1 MTNPIQIV
9 LDAETKA
16 QQQVEREEQAA
27 QNRVR
32 QARQQARDIINR
44 NEARTSKVAK
54 RYEALCQRT
63 LSEKID
69 AMLDKAESGLDQFT
83 HLSTANRDGIV
94 EAVFL
99 SLSPASFS
107 VGKPDD

>member
-1 MTNPIQIV
+1 MTNPIQLV

-16 QQQVEREEQAA
+16 QQQVKGEEQAA
-27 QNRVR
+27 QTRVR
-32 QARQQARDIINR
+32 QAQQQARNIINR

-69 AMLDKAESGLDQFT
+69 AMLDKAERGLDLFT
-83 HLSTANRDGIV
+83 HLSTENRDGIV

-99 SLSPASFS
+99 SLSPGSFPA
-107 VGKPDD
+107 GKPDD